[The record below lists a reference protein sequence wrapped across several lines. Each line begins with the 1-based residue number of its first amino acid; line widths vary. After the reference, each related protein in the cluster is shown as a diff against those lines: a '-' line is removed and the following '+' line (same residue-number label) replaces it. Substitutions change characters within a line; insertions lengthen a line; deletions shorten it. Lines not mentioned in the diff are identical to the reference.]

1 MELKIDIKPF
11 LTPISGADP
20 SGENLFYTEVYD
32 LIKEA
37 KRSDDLLEKGEWQT
51 DLKKSDWRRVIEIC
65 SAAIKE
71 KSKDL
76 QIAVWL
82 TEALLQHHGFSGL
95 AFGLRLLSGLTS
107 GFWETLYPRIE
118 DGDLDF
124 RVGPF
129 TYLNEK
135 MPDAIYKVPICDPDH
150 SKGFSYYVWE
160 ESRQV
165 GFDSG
170 LDKEQKDRRR
180 HLIDSGKISAEEFK
194 TAVNLSSIGFYSEL
208 HNQLVECHDN
218 LKALDKIVTEKFV
231 PDPPGFTHIADA
243 IEACLRVVGKI
254 VSEKK
259 KSEVAGPEDEAIEQA
274 FSVDADDEFTRIA
287 EIDPSETSN
296 DLFSKKNAISDI
308 SDSEIAIWKK
318 VANKAGN
325 GHLKG
330 ALDQLMAAAAL
341 APSVRQKNR
350 YLLLVAKLCIRA
362 GRYDLARPIVEKLYE
377 LIETLK
383 LEKWE
388 HPAWIA
394 DVIETLYRCLE
405 QDSDGQTERA
415 MQLFQK
421 LCTLNITKAA
431 AYRIDT

>member
-11 LTPISGADP
+11 LAPIPGADP

-37 KRSDDLLEKGEWQT
+37 RRSDDLLEKGEWQT
-51 DLKKSDWRRVIEIC
+51 DLKRSDWRRVIEIC

-82 TEALLQHHGFSGL
+82 TEALLRHHGFSGL
-95 AFGLRLLSGLTS
+95 AFGLRLLAGLTS
-107 GFWETLYPRIE
+107 EFWETLYPRIE

-124 RVGPF
+124 RAGPF

-135 MPDAIYKVPICDPDH
+135 MPDALYEVPICDPDH
-150 SKGFSYYVWE
+150 SKGFNYYVWE

-170 LDKEQKDRRR
+170 LDKEQKDRRQ

-194 TAVNLSSIGFYSEL
+194 AAVNLSAIGFYSKL
-208 HNQLVECHDN
+208 HHQLVECREK
-218 LKALDKIVTEKFV
+218 LKALDRIVTEKFA
-231 PDPPGFTHIADA
+231 PDPPGFTQITDA
-243 IEACLRVVGKI
+243 MEACLRVVEKI
-254 VSEKK
+254 FSEKK
-259 KSEVAGPEDEAIEQA
+259 KSEVADLENE
-274 FSVDADDEFTRIA
+274 
-287 EIDPSETSN
+287 EIDMTLNVDVNDDFSPIDDYDSTETST
-296 DLFSKKNAISDI
+296 DLFSEKSAISDI

-341 APSVRQKNR
+341 APSIRQKNR

-362 GRYDLARPIVEKLYE
+362 GRYDLAKPIVEKLYE

-405 QDSDGQTERA
+405 QNSDGQTERA
-415 MQLFQK
+415 VQLFQK

-431 AYRIDT
+431 AYRLET